1 LGRVANQ
8 PGLTRE
14 WEACGFFYL
23 KSNVFWSIIQQSIN
37 LQICLFYIILFKMYM
52 PTKKYIRKKTDK
64 LFIMGEIVIESHSF
78 LKILTEPLNPRAIDI
93 NKYLGLYN
101 CSNKA

>member
-1 LGRVANQ
+1 
-8 PGLTRE
+8 
-14 WEACGFFYL
+14 
-23 KSNVFWSIIQQSIN
+23 
-37 LQICLFYIILFKMYM
+37 MYM
-52 PTKKYIRKKTDK
+52 PTKKYFRKKATQLCILGK
-64 LFIMGEIVIESHSF
+64 IVIESHSF